1 MCGQGNGSA
10 EPAENGADGNQEQL
24 PRSDAQAGLKVR
36 GN

>member
-1 MCGQGNGSA
+1 MYGKGNGSTD
-10 EPAENGADGNQEQL
+10 PAENEADGNQEQL